1 MATDIFP
8 QVQAIIAQHLGIDHS
23 RITPSARFRDDLE
36 ADSLDLVELT
46 MLMEEVFGI
55 EISDEEAQKVVTVG
69 DAVQLIQ
76 ALTKL
81 EKAWPKPTVVRAPSR
96 YDYDI
101 AISYAS
107 EDKDVA
113 EELYRRLSK
122 EGVRVFYD
130 RNADVQASLWGK
142 DLYGYFAELYS
153 KRARYCLVIISSN
166 YARKA
171 WTRHELRAAQER
183 ALKESVESREYILPL
198 RLDNTE
204 LTGVFSTT
212 GYVDWR
218 ETPHDVVVYYLK
230 KKLQS

>member
-1 MATDIFP
+1 MTTNLFSEI
-8 QVQAIIAQHLGIDHS
+8 QTIIADHLGIDRS
-23 RITPSARFRDDLE
+23 VIVPQARFREDLE

-46 MLMEEVFGI
+46 MMFEEVYEI
-55 EISDEEAQKVVTVG
+55 EIADEEAQKVVTVG

-76 ALTKL
+76 TLTDLKR
-81 EKAWPKPTVVRAPSR
+81 AWPEPVIQRAPSR
-96 YDYDI
+96 FDYDI

-113 EELYRRLSK
+113 EKIYYHLSR
-122 EGVRVFYD
+122 EGIRVFYD

-153 KRARYCLVIISSN
+153 KRARYCLVLISSH

-198 RLDNTE
+198 RLDDTE

-218 ETPHDVVVYYLK
+218 ETPQDLIMYYLRR
-230 KKLQS
+230 KLQS